1 MDLLKLRTH
10 KKIYRSC
17 AGGRDPRRPVFGH
30 PETSPVCCNNVQRRR
45 MVEWHELNARA
56 TALDDIPVCN
66 IPTALFLWAM
76 VNVTLLKSY
85 DYDSY
90 KTKLCGL
97 IIATL

>member
-17 AGGRDPRRPVFGH
+17 AGGRDPRCPVFGH
-30 PETSPVCCNNVQRRR
+30 PKHRLSAEIMSKDTEWSNN
-45 MVEWHELNARA
+45 MLNARG

-76 VNVTLLKSY
+76 VSFTVLKSY

-90 KTKLCGL
+90 KTKFCVLT
-97 IIATL
+97 IATL